1 MFMKQIKLMAI
12 LNITPD
18 SFSDGGLYQDQ
29 ATVAKQ
35 LEYLLDNNADIIDIG
50 AISTKPQSLQPSIE
64 EEIKRFKEVL
74 PVIIPILKNSSV
86 EISID
91 SYNYDTLKYLAEYLP
106 INWVNDQKGFIDKR
120 LIDFAKETK
129 AKLVIMHHL
138 NIPADPS
145 KYLPHEVNVVEE
157 VKNWLIKRAEYL
169 ISSGIDANQIVLD
182 PGIGFGK
189 TANQSWQ
196 LIKQAK
202 SFTKLDFPI
211 MYGHS
216 RKSFLNLITNKEFIQ
231 RDLETAIIS
240 SYLADAGVDYLRIH
254 NVEATTQALKIR
266 EFLGEING

>member
-1 MFMKQIKLMAI
+1 MKQIKLMAI

-29 ATVAKQ
+29 DSVTKH
-35 LEYLLDNNADIIDIG
+35 LEHLLANNADIIDIG
-50 AISTKPQSLQPSIE
+50 ATSTRPNSTQLNPK
-64 EEIKRFKEVL
+64 EEIERFKKIL
-74 PVIIPILKNSSV
+74 PAIIPILKNSSV

-91 SYNYDTLKYLAEYLP
+91 SYNFETLEYLSKHIP
-106 INWVNDQKGFIDKR
+106 INWVNDQKGFIDER
-120 LIDFAKETK
+120 LIDFAKKTK

-138 NIPADPS
+138 TIPADPS
-145 KYLPHEVNVVEE
+145 KYLAQELDAVEE
-157 VKNWLIKRAEYL
+157 VKTWLLKKAEHL
-169 ISSGIDANQIVLD
+169 INNGVEANKIVLD

-240 SYLADAGVDYLRIH
+240 SYLADAGIDYLRIH
-254 NVEATTQALKIR
+254 NVEATKQALKIR
-266 EFLGEING
+266 DLIGEKNG